1 MILALVPRF
10 KIIGRS
16 TNSSLIG
23 TFLFR
28 LSVIFL
34 LTLVSRIGNA
44 QTKHTEYFQQVWLGY
59 FNQTRFSNKF
69 GMWTDLHLRTKD
81 NFFEELSQTIVRAG
95 LTYYLNNDAKLT
107 AGYAYVTHYPAD
119 NHENVS
125 QPEHRPWQQLQWHT
139 RYPKLKLMQ
148 WFRLEERWRRKK
160 QSVV

>member
-10 KIIGRS
+10 NIIGRS
-16 TNSSLIG
+16 TNSSLVG
-23 TFLFR
+23 TSLFR

-34 LTLVSRIGNA
+34 LMLVSTIGSA

-81 NFFEELSQTIVRAG
+81 DFFEELSQTIIRLG
-95 LTYYLNNDAKLT
+95 LTYYLNDDVKLT

-125 QPEHRPWQQLQWHT
+125 VPEHRPGNSCNGT
-139 RYPKLKLMQ
+139 RATPN
-148 WFRLEERWRRKK
+148 
-160 QSVV
+160 SD